1 MDISIRC
8 VVRRKCFEFLSKKL
22 ILIKEFLL
30 ETSCRRHCNTCVVKG
45 KTVLGWLNLIHG
57 CKVALGITMVYREQ
71 HILVGHM
78 ALLLLCSLDQ
88 KTPFCLQPFCRRW
101 SNNCWN
107 WLTVKIDFSIKIDEL
122 QHCWALARACVFLGH
137 ISEFFSCS
145 RFAVSLCWSWS
156 CCYLGIES

>member
-1 MDISIRC
+1 MPESLVLCFRRRSTVQITLDHQRAFCFMDISIPC

-71 HILVGHM
+71 HVLVGHM

-88 KTPFCLQPFCRRW
+88 KTPFCLQPFCM
-101 SNNCWN
+101 
-107 WLTVKIDFSIKIDEL
+107 
-122 QHCWALARACVFLGH
+122 Q
-137 ISEFFSCS
+137 
-145 RFAVSLCWSWS
+145 
-156 CCYLGIES
+156 